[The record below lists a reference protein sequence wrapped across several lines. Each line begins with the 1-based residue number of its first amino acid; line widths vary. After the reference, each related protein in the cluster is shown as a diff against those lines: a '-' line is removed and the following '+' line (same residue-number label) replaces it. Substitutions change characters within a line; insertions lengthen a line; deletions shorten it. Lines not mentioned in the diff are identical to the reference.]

1 MTLALLPVPTALVA
15 VHLYVPRSLSTVLDI
30 VRLGVVTDPPLYLE
44 DDPTTMA
51 SRPALATLYHVTD
64 VALGLAD
71 ITRVIVTESEV

>member
-15 VHLYVPRSLSTVLDI
+15 VHLYVPRTVLDI

-71 ITRVIVTESEV
+71 ITHVIVTESEV

>member
-15 VHLYVPRSLSTVLDI
+15 VHLYVPPSLSTVLDI

-51 SRPALATLYHVTD
+51 SRPALGTLYHVTD

-71 ITRVIVTESEV
+71 IMHVIVTESEV